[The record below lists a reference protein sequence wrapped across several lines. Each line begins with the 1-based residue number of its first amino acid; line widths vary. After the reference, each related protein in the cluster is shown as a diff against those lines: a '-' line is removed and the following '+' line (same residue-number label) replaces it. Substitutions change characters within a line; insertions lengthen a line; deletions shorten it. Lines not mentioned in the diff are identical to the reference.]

1 MSECFCQV
9 DDCVL
14 CVAQLHSSLSLEQ
27 VCEVRGLL
35 TRQRFEPHQ
44 SLFHAGEPNTHLYV
58 VREGQIKLTTLSSDG
73 REQIIGLGLAG
84 HLIGFDDVRDTAHT
98 YSAVALTPAHVCK
111 VAHAD
116 MLKILA
122 ENPQAMM
129 RAINVLNEELGRAQS
144 VIRLLG
150 HKTSSERVASFLLS
164 LLPPGKHNGD
174 PLDVPLPLSRQEMAE
189 LLGLTI
195 ETVSRHMSELK
206 REGIIDAPRG
216 RVQILNTPRL
226 QALAGT

>member
-44 SLFHAGEPNTHLYV
+44 SLFLAGEPNTHLYV

-98 YSAVALTPAHVCK
+98 YSAVALTSAQVCK

>member
-1 MSECFCQV
+1 MTECFCQV
-9 DDCVL
+9 EDCVL
-14 CVAQLHSSLSLEQ
+14 CEAELQSSLTLEQ

-35 TRQRFEPHQ
+35 ARQKLEPHQ
-44 SLFHAGEPNTHLYV
+44 TLFHAGEPNKHLYLI
-58 VREGQIKLTTLSSDG
+58 RDGQIKLTAISTDG

-84 HLIGFDDVRDTAHT
+84 HLIGFDDVRDTTHS

-111 VAHAD
+111 IAHAD
-116 MLKILA
+116 MMKVLA
-122 ENPQAMM
+122 ENPPAML
-129 RAINVLNEELGRAQS
+129 RVINVLNDELGRAQS

-150 HKTSSERVASFLLS
+150 HKSSTERVATFLLS
-164 LLPPGKHNGD
+164 LLPPGKHNGE

-206 REGIIDAPRG
+206 REGVIDAPRG
-216 RVQILNTPRL
+216 MVRILDTPRL
-226 QALAGT
+226 QQLAGG